1 MPLLKICCSWCQCFF
16 YMCRRCWR
24 GQVYCCDWCRL
35 YGKRKKKSRAQ
46 RKYRRTKKGIL
57 NHREAENR
65 RRHRLSKKDPAP
77 EKKLDDAAST
87 VLPAWCKVFLVDM
100 LNRIFQM
107 FVPVFCHF
115 CGKLGQVVEAFTRR
129 GYGNGKNKSEIP

>member
-1 MPLLKICCSWCQCFF
+1 
-16 YMCRRCWR
+16 MCRRCWR

-65 RRHRLSKKDPAP
+65 RRHRFSKKDPAP

-115 CGKLGQVVEAFTRR
+115 CGKLGQVVEAFARR

>member
-1 MPLLKICCSWCQCFF
+1 
-16 YMCRRCWR
+16 MCRSCWR
-24 GQVYCCDWCRL
+24 GQVYCCDQCRL
-35 YGKRKKKSRAQ
+35 YAKRKKNSKAQ
-46 RKYRRTKKGIL
+46 RKYRRTKKGIR

-77 EKKLDDAAST
+77 GKKLDDAAST

-100 LNRIFQM
+100 LNRIFQV
-107 FVPVFCHF
+107 FVPVFCYF
-115 CGKLGQVVEAFTRR
+115 CGKPGQVVDAFARR